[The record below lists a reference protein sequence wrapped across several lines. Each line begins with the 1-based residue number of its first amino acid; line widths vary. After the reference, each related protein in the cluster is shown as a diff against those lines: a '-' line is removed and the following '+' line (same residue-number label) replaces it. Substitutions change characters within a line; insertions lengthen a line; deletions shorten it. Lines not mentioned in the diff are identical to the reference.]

1 MLLMMKYRSKTTS
14 SVLHLLIHPSL
25 QSIHPIYS
33 NCGVMR
39 MLSEIVKQVRVV
51 LIDTNSEDLME
62 EQEKVLLPTVC
73 LQSISSSLIAHF
85 RARPETTTGRN

>member
-1 MLLMMKYRSKTTS
+1 MW
-14 SVLHLLIHPSL
+14 
-25 QSIHPIYS
+25 
-33 NCGVMR
+33 

-62 EQEKVLLPTVC
+62 EQEEVLLPTVC

-85 RARPETTTGRN
+85 RARPRDHYWEELKTACTKLTVADQKIVAQQQTIDALVFLPRFS